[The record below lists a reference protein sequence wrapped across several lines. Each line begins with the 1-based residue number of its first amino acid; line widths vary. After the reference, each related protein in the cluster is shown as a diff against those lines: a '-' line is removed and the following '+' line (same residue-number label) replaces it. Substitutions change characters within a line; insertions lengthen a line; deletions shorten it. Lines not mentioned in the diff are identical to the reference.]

1 MLVESKYFDEEKEA
15 AAKRAEKRREK
26 RKEAEVNKA
35 VAAEQRK
42 RKRAE
47 VPGEDGDE
55 SIARSRLRPDQAAA
69 SVAESSQAVHN
80 IPVMSE
86 CEKLRIEYKS
96 SQAAAAKA
104 AAAAAK
110 SKSKKGDGELSPELD
125 NLVNAAT
132 RPFKCYRTPI
142 QAYYENDRAG
152 VLILQLP

>member
-47 VPGEDGDE
+47 DPGEDGDE

-80 IPVMSE
+80 IPVKGGSGSGKVQVEEGRRRALPRVGQPGQCRNTPFQMLS
-86 CEKLRIEYKS
+86 YSDS
-96 SQAAAAKA
+96 S
-104 AAAAAK
+104 
-110 SKSKKGDGELSPELD
+110 
-125 NLVNAAT
+125 
-132 RPFKCYRTPI
+132 
-142 QAYYENDRAG
+142 
-152 VLILQLP
+152 VL